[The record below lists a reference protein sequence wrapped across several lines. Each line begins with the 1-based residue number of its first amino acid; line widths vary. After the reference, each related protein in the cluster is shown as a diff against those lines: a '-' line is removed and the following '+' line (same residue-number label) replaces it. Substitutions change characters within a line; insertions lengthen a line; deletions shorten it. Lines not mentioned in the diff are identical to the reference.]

1 MVRWAISYSLNS
13 AIFAPLEKAILQD
26 ISLTNKTSEPLLV
39 TKVLLNFECQE
50 GNTYTV
56 KCKKTI
62 EPKQND
68 SLPNIEITIPLGMP
82 TGAQRYMAGVE
93 TKQFINNKWETEAG
107 FAGKGKF
114 IEIQPLKP
122 KDFKVF
128 ISHSNSKNDKKLVE
142 SCRDALITCGLTGYF
157 AEADNKAGL
166 ILWDKILREI
176 TYSDACLV
184 LYTEDGS
191 NSGDIREE
199 IGIALG
205 REKKIIPIVQEGIE
219 PHGSL
224 KSRGIEW
231 IPYHP
236 KKEISAL
243 SEALTIIMDLAKTK
257 EENKAVL
264 ERFPKKKASTKTS
277 KLPKDF

>member
-1 MVRWAISYSLNS
+1 MVSWGISYLLNS
-13 AIFAPLEKAILQD
+13 SVYAPLEKAILQNVR
-26 ISLTNKTSEPLLV
+26 LTNKTKYPMIV
-39 TKVLLNFECQE
+39 TKVQLKFDCQ
-50 GNTYTV
+50 GYTHSIR
-56 KCKKTI
+56 CKQTI
-62 EPKQND
+62 EPNQTEA
-68 SLPNIEITIPLGMP
+68 LPNIEITIPLGMP
-82 TGAQRYMAGVE
+82 TGAQRYTTGVE
-93 TKQFINNKWETEAG
+93 TKQFIKNKWETDSG

-128 ISHSNSKNDKKLVE
+128 ISHSNSDNDKKFVE
-142 SCRDALITCGLTGYF
+142 SCKDALITCGLTGYF
-157 AEADNKAGL
+157 AEADNKAGQ

-176 TYSDACLV
+176 TYSDVFLV

-205 REKKIIPIVQEGIE
+205 RNKIIVPIVQEGIE

-231 IPYHP
+231 IPYHS
-236 KKEISAL
+236 KREISAL
-243 SEALTIIMDLAKTK
+243 SEALTIIMELAKTK

-264 ERFPKKKASTKTS
+264 ERIPKKKGTTKS
-277 KLPKDF
+277 LKLPEEF